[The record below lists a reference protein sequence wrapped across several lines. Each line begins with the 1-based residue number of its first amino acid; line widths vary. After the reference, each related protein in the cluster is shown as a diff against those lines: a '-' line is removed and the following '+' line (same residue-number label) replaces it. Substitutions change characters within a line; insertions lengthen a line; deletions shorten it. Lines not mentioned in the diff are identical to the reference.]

1 MDLEYVLDSH
11 LGWSPLHRAQV
22 KADYL
27 MSIESS
33 EILLEEIGA
42 QALTAAAY
50 QPPDSVVQAIDA
62 ITLDSVVKVSAF
74 IVPLVLL
81 FSIWSKL
88 CEIGFL

>member
-1 MDLEYVLDSH
+1 M
-11 LGWSPLHRAQV
+11 

-42 QALTAAAY
+42 QALTTAAY

-62 ITLDSVVKVSAF
+62 ITLDSVVKVRAL

-81 FSIWSKL
+81 LSIWSNL

>member
-1 MDLEYVLDSH
+1 MDSY
-11 LGWSPLHRAQV
+11 LGWSSLHRAQV

-42 QALTAAAY
+42 QALTTAAY

-62 ITLDSVVKVSAF
+62 ITLDSVVKVRAL

-81 FSIWSKL
+81 LSIWSNL